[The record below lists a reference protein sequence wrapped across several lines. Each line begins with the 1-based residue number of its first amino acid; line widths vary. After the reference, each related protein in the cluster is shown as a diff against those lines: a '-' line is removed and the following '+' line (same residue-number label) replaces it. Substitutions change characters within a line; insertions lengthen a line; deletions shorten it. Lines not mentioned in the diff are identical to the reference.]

1 MADKKLKILYNLCR
15 YLEIRKLNRGDM
27 DLKKKKKIGEIL
39 IEDGLLSKAQLEEA
53 LVFQKEKGGLIG
65 KILIEKKFVDEES
78 LMGALGKQFKVPYIP
93 LKSYAVNPDMAGM
106 LSADFCHENSM
117 VAFDCDHKKV
127 YVAVA
132 DPMCDAAVEKVRTM
146 TGRIPQV
153 FLARI
158 SEILNV
164 IYFIYHETP

>member
-1 MADKKLKILYNLCR
+1 MNPKTKR
-15 YLEIRKLNRGDM
+15 
-27 DLKKKKKIGEIL
+27 KIGEIL

-53 LVFQKEKGGLIG
+53 LAYQKEKGGLIG

-78 LMGALGKQFKVPYIP
+78 LVGALGKQFKVPYIP
-93 LKSYAVNPDMAGM
+93 LKSYAINPDMAGM
-106 LSADFCHENSM
+106 LSSDFCHENTV
-117 VAFDCDHKKV
+117 VAFDCDAKKV

-132 DPMCDAAVEKVRTM
+132 DPMSDVAVEKIRSL

-158 SEILNV
+158 PEILNA
-164 IYFIYHETP
+164 IYFIYHEAPR